1 MSSREIADLVGPR
14 HDKVKQSIERLAERG
29 VISLPPLGEVKI
41 QRERRVETITVYKL
55 CKRDSLIV
63 VAQLCPEFTARI
75 VDRWQELEE
84 KAASPMHMIPRTL
97 PEALKKICSG
107 LSASFKKV
115 PIGRVFSRLEKWV
128 SATSLL

>member
-1 MSSREIADLVGPR
+1 MSSREIADIVGPR

-29 VISLPPLGEVKI
+29 VISLPPMGEVPNDGPGPK
-41 QRERRVETITVYKL
+41 TIAVYKL

-63 VAQLCPEFTARI
+63 VAQLFPEFTARI

-97 PEALKKICSG
+97 PEALKKF
-107 LSASFKKV
+107 AQF
-115 PIGRVFSRLEKWV
+115 
-128 SATSLL
+128 